1 MNGHPAN
8 TLLEPDENMALDTAV
23 LLDTMAQAVIA
34 NAAELTELDSAI
46 GDADH
51 GLNMK
56 RGFEAVLAERANILA
71 RPLPGAI
78 EAMGYTLVMKIGGA
92 SGPLYGTLFM
102 TLGKELNAQ
111 PTVADLG
118 RSLIV
123 AGAAV
128 SSRGKADI
136 GSKTILDVLL
146 PVSMHIA
153 SGKAT
158 IASVRKLAATCAK
171 ATIPMK
177 ALRGRASFLGERSI
191 GHMDPGARS
200 CEILIDAVCDALGG
214 MQ

>member
-1 MNGHPAN
+1 MSAHPAKI
-8 TLLEPDENMALDTAV
+8 LLEPDEFMPLDTAV

-34 NAAELTELDSAI
+34 HAEELTELDSAI

-71 RPLPGAI
+71 KPLPAAI
-78 EAMGYTLVMKIGGA
+78 EAMGYALVMKIGGA

-102 TLGKELNAQ
+102 TLGRELNAH

-118 RSLIV
+118 RSLLA

-128 SSRGKADI
+128 SSRGKAEF
-136 GSKTILDVLL
+136 GSKTLLDVLL
-146 PVSMHIA
+146 PVATHVA

-158 IASVRKLAATCAK
+158 IASVRKLANASAT
-171 ATIPMK
+171 ATISMK

-191 GHMDPGARS
+191 GHLDPGARS
-200 CEILIDAVCDALGG
+200 CEILIGAVCDALE
-214 MQ
+214 QAP